1 MFMTADRQATDS
13 LGQSSLPGTA
23 GQKGGRIRKTKK
35 KKKKKEVS
43 PVFDKLGADRLQ
55 IADVQASTVKNPGVR
70 AAPSLGGYVIHF
82 RPLHA
87 RR

>member
-13 LGQSSLPGTA
+13 LGQSSMPGPA
-23 GQKGGRIRKTKK
+23 GQKGGRIRKKK
-35 KKKKKEVS
+35 RRKKRKIS
-43 PVFDKLGADRLQ
+43 PVFDKLGADWLQ

-70 AAPSLGGYVIHF
+70 AAPRLGGYVIHF

-87 RR
+87 QR

>member
-23 GQKGGRIRKTKK
+23 GQRGGRIRKTKK
-35 KKKKKEVS
+35 KKKVS

-55 IADVQASTVKNPGVR
+55 IADVQASSVKNPGVR